1 MKFIA
6 LFIQINNE
14 NEKSN
19 GLENIL
25 LYGLVDSFHLSDALL
40 TIHNYHALVD
50 SIDEERLFFFYKSF
64 YHKQCY
70 NSDLHAPV
78 FLKYQSLE
86 VG

>member
-1 MKFIA
+1 MCICMWVMKFIA

-50 SIDEERLFFFYKSF
+50 SIDEERHFFSIKASIINSVITLIFMHLFF
-64 YHKQCY
+64 
-70 NSDLHAPV
+70 
-78 FLKYQSLE
+78 
-86 VG
+86 

>member
-1 MKFIA
+1 MWVMKFIA

-50 SIDEERLFFFYKSF
+50 SIDEERLFFSIKASII
-64 YHKQCY
+64 
-70 NSDLHAPV
+70 NSVITLIFMHL
-78 FLKYQSLE
+78 FF
-86 VG
+86 